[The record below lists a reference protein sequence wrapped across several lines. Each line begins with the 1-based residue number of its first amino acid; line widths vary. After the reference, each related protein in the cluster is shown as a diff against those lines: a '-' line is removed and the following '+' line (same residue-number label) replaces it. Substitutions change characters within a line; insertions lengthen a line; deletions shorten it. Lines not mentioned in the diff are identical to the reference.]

1 MNTTERCFN
10 SDISMMA
17 WQERNCLQCKKAV
30 WYNQR
35 LHRMPQYRCAIQK
48 QIEAQASGELEINE
62 RTYKATRNDICPMLK
77 GEEKE
82 QASTSVLDFSKGE
95 SMVENAMPQD
105 KEAEASTPEEPKC
118 PPIVPRVEE
127 QPKEKTSSCTNHDA
141 ALLKLSMET
150 GMDFDALK
158 EAERKMQEAITSGK
172 MVSPLL
178 QEAKFKKEVK
188 SDVEKMLQTFTWK
201 ENMMIAFV
209 PLVISHLAWIYTE
222 KVLHYCADHRI
233 SETIKLG
240 RAVKHIRDEYN
251 NMLRKDLDAKHIGRI
266 YEQTEQ
272 FHEHY
277 ANDFVILWFCVDA
290 AYLKQYPEVAY
301 REMRVDAFIAML
313 LCRFLVAHNKRM
325 DKIIEAKMGFSQ
337 SIKDPNI
344 DKLETC
350 LDAYCGDYVIESTPN
365 IDACMRILEKNINE
379 IDFEIDDN
387 EPK

>member
-1 MNTTERCFN
+1 MNTTKPCFN
-10 SDISMMA
+10 SDKGLMM
-17 WQERNCLQCKKAV
+17 WQEKNCLQCKKAV

-35 LHRMPQYRCAIQK
+35 LQKMPQYRCAIQK
-48 QIEAQASGELEINE
+48 QIEAQAAGEKEINE
-62 RTYKATRNDICPMLK
+62 RTYKATRSNVCPMLK
-77 GEEKE
+77 GKEEEK
-82 QASTSVLDFSKGE
+82 QATHNVLDFSQGQ
-95 SMVENAMPQD
+95 SMVETAVT
-105 KEAEASTPEEPKC
+105 KEEHTEASTPEDRPTPKKAK
-118 PPIVPRVEE
+118 
-127 QPKEKTSSCTNHDA
+127 QPKKTIKSDGRHDA

-150 GMDFDALK
+150 GLDYDALK
-158 EAERKMQEAITSGK
+158 EAERKMHETLESGEII
-172 MVSPLL
+172 PPIF

-188 SDVEKMLQTFTWK
+188 SDVAQMLKTFTWK

-240 RAVKHIRDEYN
+240 RAVRHIREDYDS
-251 NMLRKDLDAKHIGRI
+251 MLRKDLDARHIGRI

-290 AYLKQYPEVAY
+290 AYLKQYPDVEY
-301 REMRVDAFIAML
+301 REMRVDAYIAML
-313 LCRFLVAHNKRM
+313 MCRFLVKHNKRM

-350 LDAYCGDYVIESTPN
+350 LDAYCGDFVIESTPN
-365 IDACMRILEKNINE
+365 IDACMKILEKNINE
-379 IDFEIDDN
+379 IDFEIDDS

>member
-1 MNTTERCFN
+1 MNTTEPCFK
-10 SDISMMA
+10 SAMGLMM
-17 WQERNCLQCKKAV
+17 WQENNCLQCKKAV

-35 LHRMPQYRCAIQK
+35 LQRMPQYRCAIQK
-48 QIEAQASGELEINE
+48 QIEAQAAGEMEINE
-62 RTYKATRNDICPMLK
+62 RTYKATRSNVCPMLK
-77 GEEKE
+77 GAEEE
-82 QASTSVLDFSKGE
+82 QASSEVLDFSRGE
-95 SMVENAMPQD
+95 SMIETAVT
-105 KEAEASTPEEPKC
+105 KEEPVEASTPEKQPC
-118 PPIVPRVEE
+118 PTTTKKAE
-127 QPKEKTSSCTNHDA
+127 QAKETIRHDARHDA

-150 GMDFDALK
+150 GMDYDALK
-158 EAERKMQEAITSGK
+158 EAERKMYEAVESGEII
-172 MVSPLL
+172 PPIF

-188 SDVEKMLQTFTWK
+188 SDVEKMLHTFTWK

-222 KVLHYCADHRI
+222 KVLRYCADHRI

-251 NMLRKDLDAKHIGRI
+251 SMLRKDLDAKHIGRI

-290 AYLKQYPEVAY
+290 AFLKQYPDVAY
-301 REMRVDAFIAML
+301 REMRVDAYIAML
-313 LCRFLVAHNKRM
+313 MCRFLVAHNKRM

-350 LDAYCGDYVIESTPN
+350 LDAYCGDFVIENTPN

-379 IDFEIDDN
+379 IDFEIDDS